1 MSQFSSGEKGV
12 PVKWDGILT
21 ILILTGTGMIPRNI
35 NWENMG
41 RREKCSSPGMGVCW
55 IS

>member
-12 PVKWDGILT
+12 PVKWDGIVNT
-21 ILILTGTGMIPRNI
+21 ILILTGTGMILRNT

-41 RREKCSSPGMGVCW
+41 RRENVAL
-55 IS
+55 